1 MRISDWSSDVCSSDL
16 REGVLSATQVAAAKN
31 GSIVRTAG
39 VVLIRQRPGKGNA
52 IFITLEDEGGIVN
65 ILLWARLFERQ
76 RRAVMAS
83 RLMLAE
89 GEVQRSKEGVI
100 HLMATPII
108 DRTAILDTLGNEP
121 ILDPEVCPAA
131 EVKKQPHCQA
141 ARHGPP
147 QNVPTP
153 PTT

>member
-1 MRISDWSSDVCSSDL
+1 MCCSFFFCKQKTADEMRISDWSSDVCSSDL
-16 REGVLSATQVAAAKN
+16 GVLSATQVAAAKN

-100 HLMATPII
+100 HLI
-108 DRTAILDTLGNEP
+108 DRKSTRLNSS
-121 ILDPEVCPAA
+121 
-131 EVKKQPHCQA
+131 H
-141 ARHGPP
+141 
-147 QNVPTP
+147 
-153 PTT
+153 